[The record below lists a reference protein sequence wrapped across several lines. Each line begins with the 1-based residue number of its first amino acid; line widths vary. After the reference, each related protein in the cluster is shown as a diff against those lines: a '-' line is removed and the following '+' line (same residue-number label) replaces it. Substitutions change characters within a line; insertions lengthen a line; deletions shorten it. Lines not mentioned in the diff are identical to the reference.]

1 MLHKPLG
8 TLSSAINTKWVV
20 LILLQALVLVSFAG
34 HRTWRQ
40 SSATCISCHSDVA
53 EMTRLGYPDLVV
65 TPEMVANQ
73 SGCYLAECRDCHLG
87 DGRARDKDKAHQGML
102 KMIIVGDDLETKDRK
117 DFYPGALAR
126 TGDNRIFE
134 LLPKVERDGR
144 LATLPVR
151 NLLWHDRDPD
161 TFNFDPDIARR
172 TCGKS
177 GCHADQVEQFT
188 TTIMGTNFRQRTMRT
203 WTDPYGPHN
212 CGPSFADLPPMEIL
226 DAAGFDYTNTV
237 RIAANLNM
245 DFSREQAEVRQRT
258 CNTCHTGCL
267 DCHYSPQTGEA
278 HHFDRYPSPETCL
291 SGGRS
296 TSMCH
301 AGAAHSRRGETYVG
315 GDYAIPF
322 GMESDVHYDL
332 GIRCIDC
339 HLMGEKG
346 MGDMERR
353 ATCGGC
359 HVAVEEAH
367 EKSIHKNMDCA
378 TCHVNELGGYQLT
391 IWGPGYVGYDWN
403 PFYKYGLYY
412 GIQSP
417 PILMRDQKD
426 IWMPV
431 KVMPHSVSNI
441 KNHVP
446 PSDGIRFRWPGGETR
461 DPYYVVGTV
470 DGLPA
475 NNNHLLWIEFQQV
488 AHPFGP
494 SRSCDSCHQD
504 QQRTRSE
511 WEFMEDQGAL
521 ETFTGSYEIVA
532 DSQGLTVKDLRADST
547 VIPFEGYE
555 LSDFASWLYVRDRW
569 QAPGDFGIPGTPP
582 RVSESRLLYEQRVR
596 QVEMIDVKAS
606 SRELDGHRRYRDLR
620 AAALHA
626 YEKPEP
632 LAALAQWIE
641 NQP

>member
-8 TLSSAINTKWVV
+8 TLSSTINTKWVV
-20 LILLQALVLVSFAG
+20 LILLQALILLSFAG
-34 HRTWRQ
+34 HRSWRQ
-40 SSATCISCHSDVA
+40 SSATCISCHSDVE

-65 TPEMVANQ
+65 TPEMAAGQ

-87 DGRARDKDKAHQGML
+87 DGRAKDKDKAHQGML
-102 KMIIVGDDLETKDRK
+102 KMIIVGEDLLPKDRK
-117 DFYPGALAR
+117 THYPGALAR

-134 LLPKVERDGR
+134 LLPKIERDGR

-151 NLLWHDRDPD
+151 NLLWHDRDPE
-161 TFNFDPDIARR
+161 TYNFDPDIARR

-177 GCHADQVEQFT
+177 GCHADQVKQFI

-212 CGPSFADLPPMEIL
+212 CGPSFADLPPPEVL
-226 DAAGFDYTNTV
+226 DATEFDYANTE

-245 DFSREQAEVRQRT
+245 DFSREQAEFRQRI

-267 DCHYSPQTGEA
+267 DCHYTPKTGEA
-278 HHFDRYPSPETCL
+278 HHFRREPSPETCGG
-291 SGGRS
+291 GGRS

-322 GMESDVHYDL
+322 GMKADVHYDL
-332 GIRCIDC
+332 DIACIDC

-367 EKSIHKNMDCA
+367 GKSIHKNMNCA
-378 TCHVNELGGYQLT
+378 SCHVNELGGYQLT

-417 PILMRDQKD
+417 PILMQDQNG

-431 KVMPHSVSNI
+431 KVMPHAVGNI
-441 KNHVP
+441 KNQVP
-446 PSDGIRFRWPGGETR
+446 PAERIRFRWPEGETR
-461 DPYYVVGTV
+461 DPYYVIGTV
-470 DGLPA
+470 DGLPS
-475 NNNHLLWIEFQQV
+475 NNNHLLWLEFQQV

-494 SRSCDSCHQD
+494 SRNCDSCHQD

-521 ETFTGSYEIVA
+521 ETFTGNYEIVA
-532 DSQGLTVKDLRADST
+532 DDQGLMIKDLRADST
-547 VIPFEGYE
+547 VTPFEGYE
-555 LSDFASWLYVRDRW
+555 LSAFASWLYVKDSWR
-569 QAPGDFGIPGTPP
+569 APGDFRIPGTPS
-582 RVSESRLLYEQRVR
+582 RVSESRLLYEQRLR
-596 QVEMIDVKAS
+596 QIETVDAKARR
-606 SRELDGHRRYRDLR
+606 RELDGHRRYRDLR
-620 AAALHA
+620 AAALHG

-632 LAALAQWIE
+632 LAALSQWIN